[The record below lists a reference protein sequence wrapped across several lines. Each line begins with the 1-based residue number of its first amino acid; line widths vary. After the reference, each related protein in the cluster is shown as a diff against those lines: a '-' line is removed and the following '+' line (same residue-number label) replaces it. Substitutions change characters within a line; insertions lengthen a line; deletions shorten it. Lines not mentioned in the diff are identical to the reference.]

1 MEILLQSIGFG
12 ISQITLVESVEEIH
26 QGQDREET
34 EIKLSAECSFGMVV
48 GDLGWLEACVHAR
61 LGVIL
66 VDDIGGGSFDITVFH
81 GLGFVDRRFEVMQTI
96 AGTMVLVDSG
106 DGLSYTPLLFD
117 RSTIETLHAL
127 LFQCELN

>member
-1 MEILLQSIGFG
+1 MDILLQSIGFG
-12 ISQITLVESVEEIH
+12 ISQIPLVETVEEIY

-34 EIKLSAECSFGMVV
+34 EIKFSAECSFGMVV
-48 GDLGWLEACVHAR
+48 DDVGWLEACVHAR

-66 VDDIGGGSFDITVFH
+66 VDDIGSFDITIFH
-81 GLGFVDRRFEVMQTI
+81 GLGFVDRHFEVMQTI
-96 AGTMVLVDSG
+96 AGTMVWVDSG

-117 RSTIETLHAL
+117 RSTIETLHTL